1 MEKLQ
6 IILENEFLTKR
17 SEMINYDKSKKKLHI
32 KIEDVK
38 NDDDINS
45 FIYQL
50 KRDIAYNNMKMI
62 DEAWYEVKQIL
73 QKRKIEDT
81 EEMKTCSQPIGL
93 CRCSKE
99 FPIKIPKLVE

>member
-6 IILENEFLTKR
+6 TILENEFPTKR
-17 SEMINYDKSKKKLHI
+17 SEMIMYDKAMKNIIKL
-32 KIEDVK
+32 EDIK

-62 DEAWYEVKQIL
+62 DESWYEVKQIL
-73 QKRKIEDT
+73 QKRKIDDT

-93 CRCSKE
+93 CTCSKE
-99 FPIKIPKLVE
+99 FPIKIPKIVE

>member
-50 KRDIAYNNMKMI
+50 KRDIA
-62 DEAWYEVKQIL
+62 
-73 QKRKIEDT
+73 
-81 EEMKTCSQPIGL
+81 
-93 CRCSKE
+93 SKLG
-99 FPIKIPKLVE
+99 F

>member
-17 SEMINYDKSKKKLHI
+17 SEMIMYDKALKNITKL
-32 KIEDVK
+32 EDIK

-62 DEAWYEVKQIL
+62 DEAGYEVKQIL
-73 QKRKIEDT
+73 QKRKIDDT

-93 CRCSKE
+93 CRFSKE
-99 FPIKIPKLVE
+99 FPIKIPKIVE